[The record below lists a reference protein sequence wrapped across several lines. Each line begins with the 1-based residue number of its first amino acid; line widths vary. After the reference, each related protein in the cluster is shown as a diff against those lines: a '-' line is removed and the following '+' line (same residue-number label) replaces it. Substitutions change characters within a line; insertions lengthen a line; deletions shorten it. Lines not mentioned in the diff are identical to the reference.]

1 MNSPYS
7 LPKKK
12 GVNTLVPVAPSLTP
26 HPPRWKRISLTLLP
40 SIIVTMITLTMT
52 RSQMGVL
59 LPKFLE
65 EFGEQ
70 GGMLPEFLQLGE
82 VLPNFSEGTG
92 DYTNSAIG
100 GNANAVENSRIT
112 GRNTTKISLAWSS
125 AVEISGEAGGITAKN
140 PGVAAE
146 NSRSAGRNAAKV
158 SEGAEGGVA
167 DNP

>member
-1 MNSPYS
+1 MEEDLPDFTAQYHSDDDNSDDD
-7 LPKKK
+7 KKPDGSIAAEISG
-12 GVNTLVPVAPSLTP
+12 GVWGAGRNAAG
-26 HPPRWKRISLTLLP
+26 ISTA
-40 SIIVTMITLTMT
+40 
-52 RSQMGVL
+52 
-59 LPKFLE
+59 
-65 EFGEQ
+65 
-70 GGMLPEFLQLGE
+70 GE